1 MNKSGST
8 GFRLASRW
16 LARCGQGERLIT
28 FVAFMIL
35 VFVVFADVAVREI
48 SGTGLHWA
56 RQIGVYANL
65 GVVMLGMGLASAD
78 GAHLRPRFADA
89 WLPKAWAPALETL
102 GQWLM
107 AAFCAAFAAVAGSVV
122 ADSLLMQ
129 ERSAVLRIVVWPFQ
143 ALIPLAFG
151 LAAIRHALFALY
163 PPLRPSA
170 PAPAEQG
177 S

>member
-1 MNKSGST
+1 
-8 GFRLASRW
+8 
-16 LARCGQGERLIT
+16 LIT

-78 GAHLRPRFADA
+78 AAHLRPRFADA
-89 WLPKAWAPALETL
+89 WLPEAWAPALETL

-122 ADSLLMQ
+122 ADSLIMQ

-163 PPLRPSA
+163 PPLRPSV

-177 S
+177 G